1 VRGLRGRTALVTGA
15 AQGIGSVVAARLAEE
30 GAAVRILDR
39 EDARDAVDAI
49 RAAGGDAEAVIGD
62 VTDARSI
69 RNAVERPGWSPDFLV
84 NVAGV
89 FEWED
94 VFDPSKDDLDRT
106 LDVDLGGVM
115 RCVRGVVPAMRG
127 RRFGRIVSISSNA
140 AVVGFRRMPSYTA
153 AKAGIV
159 GLTMALAVDL
169 GRDGIT
175 VNAVAPGS
183 IAAGMGESSGW
194 TSDPEIR
201 AWDAA
206 RTPLARVG
214 KAEDVAGGVAFLL
227 SDDASWIT
235 GQTLVVDGGFSIN
248 GGPDLERLD
257 PS

>member
-1 VRGLRGRTALVTGA
+1 VRGFDGRVAVVTGGA
-15 AQGIGSVVAARLAEE
+15 RGIGRVVAMRLAEE
-30 GAAVRILDR
+30 GVALRIFDR
-39 EDARDAVDAI
+39 GPADETVADI
-49 RAAGGDAEAVIGD
+49 RAAGGEADAVVAD
-62 VTDARSI
+62 VTDAASI
-69 RNAVERPGWSPDFLV
+69 VAAFARPGWSPDFLV

-94 VFDPSKDDLDRT
+94 VLDPDRDDWERT

-115 RCVRGVVPAMRG
+115 RCVRAAIPGMRD
-127 RRFGRIVSISSNA
+127 RAFGRIVSISSNA
-140 AVVGFRRMPSYTA
+140 AVIGFRQMPSYTA

-159 GLTMALAVDL
+159 GLTMALAADL
-169 GRDGIT
+169 GRIGIT

-194 TSDPEIR
+194 TSDPRVRE
-201 AWDAA
+201 WDAE

-214 KAEDVAGGVAFLL
+214 RAEDVAGAVAFLL

-248 GGPDLERLD
+248 GGPDFDGFNPR
-257 PS
+257 